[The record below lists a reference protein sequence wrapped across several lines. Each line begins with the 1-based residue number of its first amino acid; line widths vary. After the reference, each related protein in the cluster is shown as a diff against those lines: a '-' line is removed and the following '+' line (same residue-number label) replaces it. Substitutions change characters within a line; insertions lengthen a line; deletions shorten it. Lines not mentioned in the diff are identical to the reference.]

1 MRNDKTRYLILL
13 SMIELEL
20 NKQGLTINNYTDSYF
35 KADSK
40 TFIIK
45 LENTYNKNYSCKFS
59 GIIRDGFLCL
69 YSSNGNFLNCT
80 KNI

>member
-1 MRNDKTRYLILL
+1 MQNDKNRYLILL
-13 SMIELEL
+13 SMIESEL

-45 LENTYNKNYSCKFS
+45 LENICNKNYDCKFS
-59 GIIRDGFLCL
+59 GIIENGFLCL
-69 YSSNGNFLNCT
+69 YASNGNFLNCT